1 MEAQHG
7 RDVGVREDV
16 AVEHDHPPA
25 HEVRRVPHPARRTE
39 GRLLDG
45 VGELDAEA
53 APVAHRAAHL
63 VDHVGAGEHGAVD
76 TVAEKLC
83 RLFDMGI
90 RHVATM
96 HNFGALDPALVE
108 RSMSLFA
115 REVVPQLRSTTT
127 GA

>member
-76 TVAEKLC
+76 AVALEQGQL
-83 RLFDMGI
+83 I
-90 RHVATM
+90 RQEGNVQQGDDGLGTGM
-96 HNFGALDPALVE
+96 RQRPQPRALAPGQDDG
-108 RSMSLFA
+108 R
-115 REVVPQLRSTTT
+115 
-127 GA
+127 